1 MHVHITLHKAHG
13 VDKAVQ
19 TLPEEGARLS
29 AQDLHL
35 FKYLIHDKS
44 LRMATAAA
52 EAKAEE
58 AKAEEAKAEEAKA
71 KTAAEAKAEEAKA
84 AAEAKAEDE
93 AVEALAFSRAVP
105 SLVYNVLIHGCPT
118 FCKDYV
124 YVLYRYYT

>member
-1 MHVHITLHKAHG
+1 VHVHITLHKASG
-13 VDKAVQ
+13 VDKEVQ
-19 TLPEEGARLS
+19 TLPEEGVRLS

-44 LRMATAAA
+44 QRMANEAA

-58 AKAEEAKAEEAKA
+58 AKAEDEA

-93 AVEALAFSRAVP
+93 AVEALALSRAVP

>member
-44 LRMATAAA
+44 LRMATEAA

-58 AKAEEAKAEEAKA
+58 AKAEDEA